1 MTAAQAFVLSRASK
15 GQRQHDRQKDR
26 QKSEGMIA
34 DPESI
39 LETPSTAIPS
49 PLGLLPAN
57 SASLYVPQP
66 GGPSADDKAL
76 RAGGK
81 NNPFSARH
89 SAQAW
94 GTRVHR
100 ETFAGPRTAPSA
112 AEPRGPPSR
121 PSAMAQPRNNPRPR
135 PLHGFCTGAGSEKQ
149 SPCWSP
155 HNATD
160 PDAVARGSGTPQMR
174 ARKQ

>member
-1 MTAAQAFVLSRASK
+1 
-15 GQRQHDRQKDR
+15 
-26 QKSEGMIA
+26 MIA

-49 PLGLLPAN
+49 PLGLFPAT

-94 GTRVHR
+94 GTQVHR

-121 PSAMAQPRNNPRPR
+121 PSAMAQPQRTHAQGLSMGSAQEREVKNRAHAGRPIIR
-135 PLHGFCTGAGSEKQ
+135 RTRTP
-149 SPCWSP
+149 SP
-155 HNATD
+155 
-160 PDAVARGSGTPQMR
+160 VALGTPKKR
-174 ARKQ
+174 ARKQRMPPLRALPKAPRTGD